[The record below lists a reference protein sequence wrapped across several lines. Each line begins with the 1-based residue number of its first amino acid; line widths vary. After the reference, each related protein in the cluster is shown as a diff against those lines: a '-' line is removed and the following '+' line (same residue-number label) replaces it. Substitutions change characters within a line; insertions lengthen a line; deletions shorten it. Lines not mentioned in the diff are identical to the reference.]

1 MAKRSR
7 KPGKSKSGRTKQ
19 AKKADEGSERDRVL
33 LEQLKEVG
41 GRIGIE
47 VREEKLVREV
57 GYSVHSGH
65 CRVNGQEV
73 ILLDRNAGISERTD
87 ALLESLA
94 TCDLSE
100 IYLEPDLR
108 RLIRPEEDPEGEAN
122 AAGPA
127 GPAGQGSRAADAE
140 PPADVAVED
149 SAGEQ
154 SSGA

>member
-1 MAKRSR
+1 MAMLPR
-7 KPGKSKSGRTKQ
+7 KSGKSKSGNSK
-19 AKKADEGSERDRVL
+19 KKADEGTERDRAL

-47 VREEKLVREV
+47 VREERLVREV
-57 GYSVHSGH
+57 GYSVRSGR

-73 ILLDRNAGISERTD
+73 ILLDRNAAISERTE

-100 IYLEPDLR
+100 IYLEPEIRQLLR
-108 RLIRPEEDPEGEAN
+108 SDAD
-122 AAGPA
+122 AGDD
-127 GPAGQGSRAADAE
+127 AGQSTE
-140 PPADVAVED
+140 HND
-149 SAGEQ
+149 SGGAGNSGEQ